1 MHPEHSSSLTRL
13 AAAALV
19 LAVVFVA
26 RPSQA
31 ATNLTFVPEVEIL
44 DCENAWAIDVWVDAA
59 AVDLRGFSL
68 VIEFDPSLVR
78 PVGVEAGQLFLDAPC
93 EPVVSW
99 NNETDIGDS
108 VFVDIA
114 GLGCSVAGPGPV
126 ARVYMAGLDD
136 GTTPLVVRSVILRDS
151 ANQPI
156 AATSTPSEITISCPV
171 PLSDRSWTTI
181 KEAYRKS
188 GVR

>member
-1 MHPEHSSSLTRL
+1 MHPEHSSRSTRL
-13 AAAALV
+13 AVFALV
-19 LAVVFVA
+19 LAVMFIA
-26 RPSQA
+26 GNSHA

-44 DCENAWAIDVWVDAA
+44 GCEDAWAIDVWVDVV
-59 AVDLRGFSL
+59 AVDLRGISL
-68 VIEFDPSLVR
+68 VIEFDPALVL
-78 PVGVEAGQLFLDAPC
+78 PVAVEAGQLLIDAPC

-114 GLGCSVAGPGPV
+114 GLGCSVAGPGPI

-151 ANQPI
+151 SNQTI
-156 AATSTPSEITISCPV
+156 DATSTPSEITISCPV

-181 KEAYRKS
+181 KEAYRKP
-188 GVR
+188 GAR